1 MSSITS
7 SLNDGSI
14 DVLYHQIQQF
24 YAHQMQ
30 LLDEGLVEEWAAS
43 FTEDGVFAA
52 NAHPEPT
59 RGRTA
64 IRQAAQQTVQDLSAK
79 GLIRRHWLGMVV
91 LGPREDGSV
100 FARSYAQV
108 LETPRGGATVLRM
121 STVCEDLLC
130 HDGEQWLVRNRQ
142 VWRDDLR

>member
-7 SLNDGSI
+7 SINDGSI

-30 LLDEGLVEEWAAS
+30 LLDEGRVEEWAAS

-52 NAHPEPT
+52 NAYPEPT

-64 IRQAAQQTVQDLSAK
+64 IYQAAQEITNDLSAK
-79 GLIRRHWLGMVV
+79 GITRRHWLGM
-91 LGPREDGSV
+91 LALDPRDDGSV
-100 FARSYAQV
+100 FVRSYAQV
-108 LETPRGGATVLRM
+108 LETPRGGATVLRII
-121 STVCEDLLC
+121 TVCEDLLC
-130 HDGEQWLVRNRQ
+130 HDGKQWLVRNRQ
-142 VWRDDLR
+142 VWRDGLR